1 MDQIT
6 IFDHNES
13 FLLQQTIRSIEL
25 DAALQRSTKD
35 KYISAL
41 QKYCNSGGS
50 LANAFQIRDYAA
62 DLAVS
67 ERAFLKAGISRMAK
81 EIEYQVKSGATPE
94 NIDLVQANIFRAEA
108 LTSSITVTQPKGEKV
123 HTWLTSHELKALIA
137 KTHKNKHGLVGARD
151 RVALGLMSNG
161 MLRRSEAVV
170 LQFSDLK
177 ERDGH
182 HILEV
187 VGKGAKT
194 RGVKLSPVLSKDI
207 HFLQEQWGDGAILRP
222 LIKRKKQPKGYVR
235 IGDLWVGKSMSS
247 QALYNLVI
255 KYGNMINK
263 HLQPHDLRRTG
274 AQIAWKAGV
283 PIEQI
288 SLALGHESIETTSLY
303 LGIERDWEKQ
313 PADFIPY

>member
-1 MDQIT
+1 MNQIT
-6 IFDHNES
+6 VFDHNES
-13 FLLQQTIRSIEL
+13 HLLQQTIRSIEQ
-25 DAALQRSTKD
+25 DSALQRSTKD

-41 QKYCNSGGS
+41 EKYCAAGGS
-50 LANAFQIRDYAA
+50 LANANQIRDYAA
-62 DLAVS
+62 GLAVS

-108 LTSSITVTQPKGEKV
+108 LTGSITVNQPKGEKV
-123 HTWLTSHELKALIA
+123 HTWLSSHELKALIA
-137 KTHKNKHGLVGARD
+137 KTHKNKHSLIGARD

-161 MLRRSEAVV
+161 MLRRSEAVE
-170 LQFSDLK
+170 LHYSDLK
-177 ERDGH
+177 VRDGY
-182 HILEV
+182 HIVEV

-207 HFLQEQWGDGAILRP
+207 LFLQDLWGGSAILRP
-222 LIKRKKQPKGYVR
+222 LLKRKKRPKGYTRV
-235 IGDLWVGKSMSS
+235 GDLWVGEAMSS

-255 KYGNMINK
+255 KYGKMIGRQ
-263 HLQPHDLRRTG
+263 LQPHDLRRTG

-288 SLALGHESIETTSLY
+288 SLTLGHESIETTSLY

>member
-6 IFDHNES
+6 VFDRNES
-13 FLLQQTIRSIEL
+13 YLLQQTIRSIEL
-25 DAALQRSTKD
+25 DDSLQPSTKTT
-35 KYISAL
+35 YISAL

-50 LANAFQIRDYAA
+50 LANASQIREYAA
-62 DLAVS
+62 GLAVS

-108 LTSSITVTQPKGEKV
+108 LTSSIAVTQPKGEKV

-137 KTHKNKHGLVGARD
+137 ITHKNKHGLIGTRD

-161 MLRRSEAVV
+161 MLRRSEVV
-170 LQFSDLK
+170 LLHFSDLK
-177 ERDGH
+177 VRDGY
-182 HILEV
+182 HIIEV

-194 RGVKLSPVLSKDI
+194 RGVKLSPILAEDI
-207 HFLQEQWGDGAILRP
+207 YSLRAHWGDGAILRP
-222 LIKRKKQPKGYVR
+222 LLKRKKRPKGYER
-235 IGDLWVGKSMSS
+235 IGDLWVGESMSS

-255 KYGNMINK
+255 KYGKMIGK

-274 AQIAWKAGV
+274 ARVAWKAGV

>member
-6 IFDHNES
+6 VFDRNES
-13 FLLQQTIRSIEL
+13 YLLQQTVRAIEL
-25 DAALQRSTKD
+25 DDSLQRSTKD

-41 QKYCNSGGS
+41 QKYCNTGGS
-50 LANAFQIRDYAA
+50 LANPIQLRDYAA
-62 DLAVS
+62 GLAVS

-108 LTSSITVTQPKGEKV
+108 LTSSIAVTQPKGEKV
-123 HTWLTSHELKALIA
+123 HTWLSSHELKVLIS
-137 KTHKNKHGLVGARD
+137 KTHKSKYNLIGARD

-161 MLRRSEAVV
+161 MLRRSEAVE

-177 ERDGH
+177 VRDGY

-207 HFLQEQWGDGAILRP
+207 LFLQDQWGGNAILRP
-222 LIKRKKQPKGYVR
+222 LLKRKKPPRGYIRV
-235 IGDLWVGKSMSS
+235 GDLLVGKTMSS

-255 KYGNMINK
+255 KYGKMLGK
-263 HLQPHDLRRTG
+263 QLQPHDLRRTG

-288 SLALGHESIETTSLY
+288 SLTLGHESIETTSLY

>member
-6 IFDHNES
+6 VFDHNES
-13 FLLQQTIRSIEL
+13 SLLQQTIRSIEL

-81 EIEYQVKSGATPE
+81 EIEYQVKSGATPD

-108 LTSSITVTQPKGEKV
+108 LTDSITVTQPKGEKV
-123 HTWLTSHELKALIA
+123 HTWLTAHELKALLA
-137 KTHKNKHGLVGARD
+137 KTLENKHGLVATRD

-161 MLRRSEAVV
+161 MLRRSEVV
-170 LQFSDLK
+170 LLHFSDLK
-177 ERDGH
+177 VRDGF

-194 RGVKLSPVLSKDI
+194 RGVKLSPVLAVDI
-207 HFLQEQWGDGAILRP
+207 HSLQENWGGGAILRP
-222 LIKRKKQPKGYVR
+222 LLKRKKRPKGYVP

-255 KYGNMINK
+255 KYGKMINK

-274 AQIAWKAGV
+274 ARVAWKAGV